1 MQVCCVVHFVAS
13 LYLICNV
20 PQEQFALYSTFV
32 PVFVTAVIGLFCTS
46 YYVFAL
52 TQTTVRHLH
61 VAVFHLNIF
70 DLLVTML
77 SCVFYLMVLFSPYHF
92 YNLLVSTSSLGTTN
106 GSPRAWLTLNLLD
119 IYKIDLSVLLGL
131 TYINCDF
138 SLTLTCAIYF
148 NAHKL
153 RTFLFKYWFLK
164 TLLVLALDLFFVH
177 YYIYLLFL
185 KYDNVVLGH
194 LLFFLAKTLW
204 YMWYL
209 KKQVS
214 NNKQTNNDPLLQ
226 SPETF
231 YMYMYVFLP
240 SQICFPQICVPNS
253 FKLKPLDGKKV
264 PDNRK
269 LKQAVGFFGKNII

>member
-20 PQEQFALYSTFV
+20 PQEQFA
-32 PVFVTAVIGLFCTS
+32 
-46 YYVFAL
+46 
-52 TQTTVRHLH
+52 
-61 VAVFHLNIF
+61 VFHLNIF

-77 SCVFYLMVLFSPYHF
+77 SCVYYLMVLFSPYHF
-92 YNLLVSTSSLGTTN
+92 YNLLVSTSSLGTIN

-214 NNKQTNNDPLLQ
+214 NNRQTMTH
-226 SPETF
+226 SPQKPFTCICMCSF
-231 YMYMYVFLP
+231 LPKYVF
-240 SQICFPQICVPNS
+240 SQICVPNS